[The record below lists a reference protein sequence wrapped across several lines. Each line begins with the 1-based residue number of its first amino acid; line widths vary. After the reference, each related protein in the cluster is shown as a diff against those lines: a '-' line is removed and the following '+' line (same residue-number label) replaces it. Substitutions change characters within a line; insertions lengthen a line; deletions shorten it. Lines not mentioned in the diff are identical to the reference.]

1 MRLWGAEAGRVRA
14 PGPEESAWWP
24 DAALNGAAGRNITL
38 PDGRPAWLEPVP
50 GIPGTWLQLGPDSS
64 DEATRARRAR
74 SAAVVVG
81 SALAGERES
90 AAAAAELTIRYEEIN
105 LLYTISEIL
114 GRTVHLEEAA
124 RTIVKE
130 VANVVG
136 AQRASIM
143 VHDADRETL
152 RVVAAWGFEGGQLTP
167 VPVSD
172 EHSIAAR
179 VFRDQTV
186 IGIDDLESWV
196 PDRAEPRTYRGRA
209 FLSAPIHYAGPDGES
224 RPVGVINLT
233 DRLGE
238 DAFPAGSR
246 KLIAAIATQIGAAIE
261 NSRLVGEERRQARLN
276 AELATAHDLQ
286 LALLPPA
293 SLLSRAGDVAVRF
306 QSAES
311 ISGDFYDIV
320 PRGRSSVGIVIGDV
334 ASHGLS
340 AALLMAHTLSAAAI
354 LAQASSTPEEA
365 LRRLLSHIGDELE
378 RAEMSMSFFFG
389 VINAERRTLH
399 YANAGH
405 PYAYLI
411 PGNGGPAHRLG
422 ATAPP
427 LGLTSADKIVGSE
440 IAWRTGKDLL
450 CLFTD
455 GLSEARNAAG
465 EAFGERRVL
474 EVVVRQ
480 RSRPAAEIVDA
491 VFARLDAFASDVQDD
506 RTLLLVR
513 R

>member
-1 MRLWGAEAGRVRA
+1 MRLWRAEGGGVRAVGAEEG
-14 PGPEESAWWP
+14 AWWP
-24 DAALNGAAGRNITL
+24 GAELNGATGRGVEL
-38 PDGRPAWLEPVP
+38 PDGRAAWLEPVP
-50 GIPGTWLQLGPDSS
+50 GVPGTWLQLGPDSS
-64 DEATRARRAR
+64 DDSTRARRAR
-74 SAAVVVG
+74 STAVVVAR
-81 SALAGERES
+81 ALAGERES
-90 AAAAAELTIRYEEIN
+90 AQSAAELATRYEEIN

-136 AQRASIM
+136 ARRASIM
-143 VHDADRETL
+143 VYDAERKAL
-152 RVVAAWGFEGGQLTP
+152 RVVAAWGFEAGRLAP

-172 EHSIAAR
+172 ERSIAAR
-179 VFRDQTV
+179 VFREQTV
-186 IGIDDLESWV
+186 IGIDDLEPWV
-196 PDRAEPRTYRGRA
+196 SGRAEPRTYRGRA

-261 NSRLVGEERRQARLN
+261 NARLVGEESRRARLN

-293 SLLSRAGDVAVRF
+293 ALLSKAGDVAVRF

-311 ISGDFYDIV
+311 ISGDFYDVV

-354 LAQASSTPEEA
+354 LAQDSSTPEEA
-365 LRRLLSHIGDELE
+365 LKRLLGHIGDELE

-405 PYAYLI
+405 PYAYVI
-411 PGNGGPAHRLG
+411 PGSGGPAHRLG
-422 ATAPP
+422 ATSPP
-427 LGLTSADKIVGSE
+427 LGLTTADKIVGAE
-440 IAWRTGKDLL
+440 FAWRTGKDLL

-465 EAFGERRVL
+465 EAFGERRLL
-474 EVVVRQ
+474 ETVVRQ

-491 VFARLDAFASDVQDD
+491 VFAQLDAFATEVQDD